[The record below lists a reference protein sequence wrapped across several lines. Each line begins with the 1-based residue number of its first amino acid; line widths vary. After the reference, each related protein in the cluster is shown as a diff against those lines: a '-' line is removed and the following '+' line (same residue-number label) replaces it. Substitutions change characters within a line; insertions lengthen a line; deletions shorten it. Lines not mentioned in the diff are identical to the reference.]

1 MTSPSHNTPHR
12 DRPDRDRPDRDAPDR
27 EVLISRVVDG
37 VAGPSDWVEI
47 DMISAAD
54 QNVWREIAQAQ
65 RDKQLLDFAVG
76 RATAT
81 ADRIDLPEPAPL
93 VIIRRARI
101 GMAQWTGW
109 AAAAVMAV
117 AMLVVPNWNNN
128 TNTAGV
134 PSILPT
140 FDQPP
145 TTPDQALE
153 NYLSTGKQTGRVVRQ
168 LPDFVV
174 LDSAPAADGSG
185 YDIIYLRQI
194 VERARVDSL
203 HRYKVDDSGNKTPV
217 PVNRIDTLPPV

>member
-1 MTSPSHNTPHR
+1 MTSPSHNT
-12 DRPDRDRPDRDAPDR
+12 PDRDRPDRDAPDR

-76 RATAT
+76 RATST

-93 VIIRRARI
+93 VIIRRARV

-117 AMLVVPNWNNN
+117 AMLVVPNWN
-128 TNTAGV
+128 TPATQTAG
-134 PSILPT
+134 PSLPI